1 MYSQCPCYG
10 SFSPCNTSSA
20 GRGRDAHFSL
30 ARSPSPGCCTQ
41 ASKGCEDEVQDPT
54 SLPTPM
60 FQAGSTTCVLS
71 PCLSLSYFP
80 RLPPTGTGGPWQG
93 GTPPDCELLRGKG
106 CANGIPVTSGAGALQ
121 ASHHARRINSRRC
134 PLPARC
140 CSGFPTCR
148 RLQRPDVLGPEGA
161 VGLLQALSTGEQG
174 TELLVALS
182 TGMGDKVRP
191 EGCKF
196 RCFP

>member
-1 MYSQCPCYG
+1 M
-10 SFSPCNTSSA
+10 
-20 GRGRDAHFSL
+20 
-30 ARSPSPGCCTQ
+30 
-41 ASKGCEDEVQDPT
+41 PT
-54 SLPTPM
+54 SPWLEVPLQDVVPRPPRGVRMKFKTLLLFPHQCSRLAPPPVS
-60 FQAGSTTCVLS
+60 FPHAS
-71 PCLSLSYFP
+71 LSLTSP
-80 RLPPTGTGGPWQG
+80 ACPPPPTGGPWQG

-106 CANGIPVTSGAGALQ
+106 CADGIPVTSGAGALQ